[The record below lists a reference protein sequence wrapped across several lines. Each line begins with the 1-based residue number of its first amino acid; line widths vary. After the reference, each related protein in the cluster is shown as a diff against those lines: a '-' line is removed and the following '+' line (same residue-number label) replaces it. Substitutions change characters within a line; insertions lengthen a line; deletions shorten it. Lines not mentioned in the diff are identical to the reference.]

1 MLRAL
6 ANKSHMSVAGQLRLA
21 LGTLIALL
29 LGILVVAFYV
39 PYELN
44 SSANSKYV
52 EDVIPLKSLVQDL
65 VLQMTTQEAAIQA
78 YVVTGDADERRRF
91 HDGQAAVNRDLI
103 AMQPLLRRHPSLDPL
118 VRLATTQ
125 IADLEGLFSRQVAA
139 VDHGQGRG
147 AARSYIAD
155 IKRRFDRFRMTAQL
169 MQSESNGFVEDAK
182 REQRATYQR
191 LLLGLGSLGVLAVAL
206 GAVLFAVTP
215 RRLGQLYESEERSR
229 REAESRADA
238 ARALEHVSD
247 GVILT
252 DLDGRIRFWNPA
264 AAQLTDLEPA
274 EALGQRLGDLLPA
287 LEAITPAGGG
297 LEGAGAAVV
306 PLQLAHRERWL
317 SITSVDFGEGRVYA
331 LRDVTEERLLE
342 TMRSEFVATASHE
355 LRTPMTGIY
364 GAARTLL
371 RLGDELEPARRYAFL
386 EMIVTESERLSRIV
400 DDILLANRIDAGS
413 VEIATEHCDAREL
426 ANSVIEATE
435 VGAPESIS
443 FTLDSPNELGAVACD
458 PDRLRQVLVNLV
470 DNAIKYS
477 PEGGEVRV
485 ELVEEDGKMRFAVH
499 DEGLGFPQ
507 SEQERIFE
515 RFHRLDPHLSRGIGG
530 TGLGLY
536 ISRELVERM
545 HGRIWAESEPGE
557 GSTFFIE
564 LPLADSAAAKPT

>member
-1 MLRAL
+1 
-6 ANKSHMSVAGQLRLA
+6 MSVAGQLRLA

-52 EDVIPLKSLVQDL
+52 EDVIPLRSLVDDL
-65 VLQMTTQEAAIQA
+65 VLQMTRQEAAVQA
-78 YVVTGDADERRRF
+78 YVVTGDIGERQRF
-91 HDGQAAVNRDLI
+91 LDGQTKVNRDL
-103 AMQPLLRRHPSLDPL
+103 AMMKPYDLRHPSLAPL
-118 VRLATTQ
+118 LRLATVQ
-125 IADLEGLFSRQVAA
+125 ISDLRGLFERQVAA
-139 VDHGQGRG
+139 VDRGKGRG
-147 AARSYIAD
+147 TARSQIAN
-155 IKRRFDRFRMTAQL
+155 IKRKSGRFRATAQL
-169 MQSESNGFVEDAK
+169 MLSETQRFTEDAK
-182 REQRATYQR
+182 REQQSMYRR
-191 LLLGLGSLGVLAVAL
+191 LLLVLGSLGLLAIAL
-206 GAVLFAVTP
+206 GGVLLTVTP

-264 AAQLTDLEPA
+264 AAQLTDLERVR
-274 EALGQRLGDLLPA
+274 ALGQSLRDLLPA

-371 RLGDELEPARRYAFL
+371 RLGDELEPARRRAFL

-426 ANSVIEATE
+426 ADSVLTATE
-435 VGAPESIS
+435 VGAPSSIS
-443 FTLDSPNELGAVACD
+443 FSLDSPSELSPVACD

-485 ELVEEDGKMRFAVH
+485 ELAEEDGKMRFAVR

-545 HGRIWAESEPGE
+545 HGRIWAQSEPGQ
-557 GSTFFIE
+557 GSTFYIE
-564 LPLADSAAAKPT
+564 LPLADSTAKADLSG

>member
-1 MLRAL
+1 
-6 ANKSHMSVAGQLRLA
+6 MSVAGQLRLA

-52 EDVIPLKSLVQDL
+52 EDVLPLRSLVDDL
-65 VLQMTTQEAAIQA
+65 VLQMTSQEAAVQA
-78 YVVTGDADERRRF
+78 YVVTGDMGERQRF
-91 HDGQAAVNRDLI
+91 HNGQTAVNADLHGI
-103 AMQPLLRRHPSLDPL
+103 RSHLARHPSLNPL
-118 VRLATTQ
+118 LRLATTQ
-125 IADLEGLFSRQVAA
+125 IADLGGLFEKQVAA
-139 VDHGQGRG
+139 VDRGQGRG
-147 AARSYIAD
+147 TARSQIAD
-155 IKRRFDRFRMTAQL
+155 IKRKFDRFRATADL
-169 MQSESNGFVEDAK
+169 MSSETRRFTEDAK
-182 REQRATYQR
+182 REQRSTYRR
-191 LLLGLGSLGVLAVAL
+191 LLLALGSLGVLAIAL
-206 GAVLFAVTP
+206 GGVLLAVTP

-264 AAQLTDLEPA
+264 AAQLTDLEPGR
-274 EALGQRLGDLLPA
+274 ALGRQLGDLLPA
-287 LEAITPAGGG
+287 LEAITPVGGG

-371 RLGDELEPARRYAFL
+371 RLGDELEPARRRAFL

-413 VEIATEHCDAREL
+413 VEIATEHCDARAL
-426 ANSVIEATE
+426 ANSVLAATE
-435 VGAPESIS
+435 VGAPSSITLS
-443 FTLDSPNELGAVACD
+443 LDSPSDLAPVACD
-458 PDRLRQVLVNLV
+458 PDRLRQVLVNLM

-477 PEGGEVRV
+477 PEGGHVRV
-485 ELVEEDGKMRFAVH
+485 ELAEDDGKIRFAVH
-499 DEGLGFPQ
+499 DEGLGFPE

-545 HGRIWAESEPGE
+545 HGRIWAQSEPGQ

>member
-1 MLRAL
+1 
-6 ANKSHMSVAGQLRLA
+6 MSVAGQLRLA

-52 EDVIPLKSLVQDL
+52 EDVLPLRSLVDDL
-65 VLQMTTQEAAIQA
+65 VLQMTSQEAAVQA
-78 YVVTGDADERRRF
+78 YVVTGDMGERQRF
-91 HDGQAAVNRDLI
+91 HNGQTAVNADLHGI
-103 AMQPLLRRHPSLDPL
+103 RSHLARHPSLNPL
-118 VRLATTQ
+118 LRLATTQ
-125 IADLEGLFSRQVAA
+125 IADLGGLFEKQVAA
-139 VDHGQGRG
+139 VDRGQGRG
-147 AARSYIAD
+147 TARSQIAD
-155 IKRRFDRFRMTAQL
+155 IKRKFDRFRATADL
-169 MQSESNGFVEDAK
+169 MSSETRRFTEDAK
-182 REQRATYQR
+182 REQRSTYRR
-191 LLLGLGSLGVLAVAL
+191 LLLALGSLGVLAIAL
-206 GAVLFAVTP
+206 GGVLLAVTP

-264 AAQLTDLEPA
+264 AAQLTDLEPGR
-274 EALGQRLGDLLPA
+274 ALGRQLGDLLPA
-287 LEAITPAGGG
+287 LEAITPVGGG

-371 RLGDELEPARRYAFL
+371 RLGDERRAFL

-413 VEIATEHCDAREL
+413 VEIATEHCDARAL
-426 ANSVIEATE
+426 ANSVLAATE
-435 VGAPESIS
+435 VGAPSSITLS
-443 FTLDSPNELGAVACD
+443 LDSPSDLAPVACD
-458 PDRLRQVLVNLV
+458 PDRLRQVLVNLM

-477 PEGGEVRV
+477 PEGGHVRV
-485 ELVEEDGKMRFAVH
+485 ELAEDDGKIRFAVH
-499 DEGLGFPQ
+499 DEGLGFPE

-545 HGRIWAESEPGE
+545 HGRIWAQSEPGQ

>member
-1 MLRAL
+1 
-6 ANKSHMSVAGQLRLA
+6 MSVAGQLRLA

-52 EDVIPLKSLVQDL
+52 EDVIPLRSLVDHL
-65 VLQMTTQEAAIQA
+65 VLQMTREEAAVQA
-78 YVVTGDADERRRF
+78 YVVTGDTGERRRF
-91 HDGQAAVNRDLI
+91 RKGQTAVNKDLA
-103 AMQPLLRRHPSLDPL
+103 AMRLYGQRHPSLAPL
-118 VRLATTQ
+118 LRLATVQ
-125 IADLEGLFSRQVAA
+125 IADLQGLFERQVAA
-139 VDHGQGRG
+139 VDRGQGRG
-147 AARSYIAD
+147 TARAQIAK
-155 IKRRFDRFRMTAQL
+155 IKRKFDRFRRTANL
-169 MQSESNGFVEDAK
+169 MVSETRRFTEDAK
-182 REQRATYQR
+182 REQQSTYRR
-191 LLLGLGSLGVLAVAL
+191 LLLALGSLGLLAIAL
-206 GAVLFAVTP
+206 GGVLLTVTP

-274 EALGQRLGDLLPA
+274 RALGQRLGALLPA

-371 RLGDELEPARRYAFL
+371 RLGDDLEPARRRAFL

-400 DDILLANRIDAGS
+400 DGILLANRIDAGS
-413 VEIATEHCDAREL
+413 VEIATEHCDARAL
-426 ANSVIEATE
+426 ADSVLAATE
-435 VGAPESIS
+435 VGAPSSITFS
-443 FTLDSPNELGAVACD
+443 LDSPSELSPVACD

-485 ELVEEDGKMRFAVH
+485 ELAEEDGKMRFAVH

-545 HGRIWAESEPGE
+545 HGRIWAQSEPGQ
-557 GSTFFIE
+557 GSTFYIE
-564 LPLADSAAAKPT
+564 LPLADSTAKADLSG